1 MDTKLLKEAAQLIK
15 NSKHLTAFTGAGISV
30 ESGIPPFRGPD
41 GLWNTIDPTFIE
53 ISYFQSHYEDSWKDI
68 KKIFYDFFGQAKPN
82 PAHLAL
88 AELEKMGLLKAIITQ
103 NIDNLHQDAG
113 SKVVYEFHGT
123 ASTLLCLRCGERY
136 TASTFSFEEMP
147 PKCPKC
153 GGKIKPDFVFYGE
166 GIPEK
171 AYRMSMKEAT
181 ESDVVIVV
189 GTTGEVMP
197 ACIIP
202 QIARQNGA
210 KVIEINISHSA
221 LTYGTT
227 THFLQGKAGE
237 VMSELLK
244 EVKSI

>member
-1 MDTKLLKEAAQLIK
+1 MDTELLKESAKLIK
-15 NSKHLTAFTGAGISV
+15 NARHLTAFTGAGISV
-30 ESGIPPFRGPD
+30 ESGIPPFRGPK

-53 ISYFQSHYEDSWKDI
+53 ISYFEENYAASWKDI

-82 PAHLAL
+82 AAHLAL
-88 AELEKMGLLKAIITQ
+88 AELEKMGILKAIITQ

-113 SKVVYEFHGT
+113 NTVVHEFHGT
-123 ASTLLCLRCGERY
+123 ASTLLCLDCQERF
-136 TASTFSFEEMP
+136 TAQNFSFAQMP

-153 GGKIKPDFVFYGE
+153 GGRIKPDFVFYGE

-171 AYRMSMKEAT
+171 PYRMSMIEAD
-181 ESDVVIVV
+181 EADVFLVI

-197 ACIIP
+197 ACMIP

-210 KVIEINISHSA
+210 KVIEINISPSA
-221 LTYGTT
+221 LTRSTT

-237 VMSELLK
+237 VMTALMK
-244 EVKSI
+244 EIKG

>member
-1 MDTKLLKEAAQLIK
+1 MDTKLLKEAAQIIK
-15 NSKHLTAFTGAGISV
+15 NAKHLTAFTGAGISV
-30 ESGIPPFRGPD
+30 ESGIPPFRGPQ

-53 ISYFQSHYEDSWKDI
+53 ISYFQGHYADSWKDI

-82 PAHLAL
+82 AAHLAL
-88 AELEKMGLLKAIITQ
+88 AELEKMGILKAIITQ

-123 ASTLLCLRCGERY
+123 ASTLLCLRCNERFS
-136 TASTFSFEEMP
+136 AQTFSFEEMP

-171 AYRMSMKEAT
+171 PYRMSMKEAT
-181 ESDVVIVV
+181 EADVFLVI

-221 LTYGTT
+221 LTHGTT
-227 THFLQGKAGE
+227 THFLQGKAAE
-237 VMSELLK
+237 IMSELMK
-244 EVKSI
+244 EIKA